1 MPPSPKLKILIADD
15 DEILREMLE
24 HVLRAQGYEVLLA
37 SNGYEAMHLLESGEC
52 RFLITDWDL
61 PGMSGLELIRAT
73 REGNLP
79 GYVYVILLTSRDT
92 PQETVD
98 SLAAG
103 ADDFV
108 RKPFDPAEL
117 TLRVRAGER
126 VLSLETRDVAI
137 FALARLAESRDPETG
152 THLERVRLYCRV
164 LAERLTMNPRFT
176 REIDSEFIRLLYA
189 TSPLHDIGK
198 VGIPDSVLLKPGLLS
213 TVEFEVMKSH
223 ASLGAE
229 TLDAALGQ
237 FPQAKFLRMARDIAL
252 THHERFDGTGYP
264 RGLKGDAIPLCG
276 RIVALADVYD
286 ALTTKRVYKAAY
298 SHEVARSII
307 LEGNGKHFDPA
318 LVEAF
323 IECEEEFR
331 RICESINEHDAAMVT
346 SLAQIDR
353 TANQYNAARAAAREE
368 ELVAE

>member
-1 MPPSPKLKILIADD
+1 MSSTPSLKILIADD

-24 HVLRAQGYEVLLA
+24 RVLRAQGYDVLTA

-79 GYVYVILLTSRDT
+79 GYVYVIILTSRDT
-92 PQETVD
+92 PEETID
-98 SLAAG
+98 GLAAG

-117 TLRVRAGER
+117 SLRVRAGER
-126 VLSLETRDVAI
+126 VLSLETRDVTI

-164 LAERLTMNPRFT
+164 LAERLTTNPRFS
-176 REIDSEFIRLLYA
+176 REIDAEFIRLLYA

-198 VGIPDSVLLKPGLLS
+198 VGIPDSVLLKPGLLTS
-213 TVEFEVMKSH
+213 SEFEIMKNHST
-223 ASLGAE
+223 LGAE

-252 THHERFDGTGYP
+252 THHERYDGMGYP
-264 RGLKGDAIPLCG
+264 RGLRGDAIPLCG

-298 SHEVARSII
+298 SHDVARSII

-323 IECEEEFR
+323 IDCEDEFR
-331 RICESINEHDAAMVT
+331 RICESINEHDSAMIT
-346 SLAQIDR
+346 SLKQIDR
-353 TANQYNAARAAAREE
+353 TTRQFSGRNSREY
-368 ELVAE
+368 ELAVE

>member
-1 MPPSPKLKILIADD
+1 MSTTANLKILIADD

-24 HVLRAQGYEVLLA
+24 HVLRAQGYEVLTA
-37 SNGYEAMHLLESGEC
+37 SNGYEALHLLETGEC

-61 PGMSGLELIRAT
+61 PGMNGLELIRAT

-98 SLAAG
+98 GLAAG

-164 LAERLTMNPRFT
+164 LAERLAMNPRFS
-176 REIDSEFIRLLYA
+176 REIDAEFIRLLYA

-213 TVEFEVMKSH
+213 TIEFEIMKSH

-331 RICESINEHDAAMVT
+331 RICESINESDAGMVT
-346 SLAQIDR
+346 SLTQIDR
-353 TANQYNAARAAAREE
+353 TASQYNAARVAREE
-368 ELVAE
+368 AMIAE